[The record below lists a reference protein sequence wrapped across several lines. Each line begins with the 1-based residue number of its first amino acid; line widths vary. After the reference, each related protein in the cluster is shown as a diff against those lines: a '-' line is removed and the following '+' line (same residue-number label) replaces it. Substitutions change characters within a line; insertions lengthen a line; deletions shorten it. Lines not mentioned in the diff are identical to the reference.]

1 MKKLITLLLAFAM
14 VFSLCACSG
23 GTGGESDAEQGGLG
37 EGLSVG
43 WGRVNITPDY
53 SLGIGGYSDAETR
66 RSEGYLD
73 YLYITCLAFTEGDET
88 ILLYTFDNCAASQSV
103 VNKIRAAVS
112 PATGIAEDHIYV
124 LATHTHSAPSL
135 MNDAEGTK
143 YQEELY
149 AAAAQAGQ
157 EAMADRAA
165 STIYSAKTELENMN
179 FVRHY
184 LLENGTY
191 AGSNFGDFS
200 SAAIKEH
207 ATEGDPQMVLVKFD
221 RADETKQDILLVN
234 WQAHPD
240 HAKENG
246 YNNLSADFPGALR
259 TKVEKETGMNCI
271 YFTGASGNQN
281 PDSRIQS
288 EMHYLSMKEYGEK
301 LAEYAIAALPNLTQ
315 VSGTGIKT
323 AQVIYDAEID
333 HSWDSMLNQAN
344 EVYDLWKAEGKT
356 AGDALGKTYDFT
368 SVYQAR
374 AIKSRASLGLTQ
386 QLELNAFS
394 VGGIGFTTGTYE
406 MFSNAGLYVKANS
419 PFETTVVMTGNSGYI
434 PAAEAYDYRSYEADT
449 GMYAKGTS
457 EALAEKYVEMLK
469 GLQ

>member
-1 MKKLITLLLAFAM
+1 MKKLITFLLAAAM
-14 VFSLCACSG
+14 ILSLCACGGSG
-23 GTGGESDAEQGGLG
+23 EGGEAKL
-37 EGLSVG
+37 EGLCVG
-43 WGRVNITPDY
+43 YGRENITPDY

-66 RSEGYLD
+66 RSQGYLD
-73 YLYITCLAFTEGDET
+73 YLYIICLAFTEGDET
-88 ILLYTFDNCAASQSV
+88 ALLITFDNCAADQPV
-103 VNKIRAAVS
+103 VEKMRAAVS
-112 PATGIAEDHIYV
+112 PATGIPEDRIYV
-124 LATHTHSAPSL
+124 VATHDHSAPSL
-135 MNDAEGTK
+135 MGDETGLR
-143 YQEELY
+143 YQEELW
-149 AAAAQAGQ
+149 AAGAKAAQA
-157 EAMADRAA
+157 ALDDRATT
-165 STIYSAKTELENMN
+165 SIYSGSTVLENMN

-207 ATEGDPQMVLVKFD
+207 ATEGDPEMVLVKFD
-221 RADETKQDILLVN
+221 RADESKQDILLVN

-246 YNNLSADFPGALR
+246 YNNLSADFPGAVR
-259 TKVEKETGMNCI
+259 TKVESDTDMLCV

-288 EMHYLSMKEYGEK
+288 EMHYLSMKEYGTK
-301 LAEYAIAALPNLTQ
+301 LGEYAVAALDTLTL
-315 VSGTGIKT
+315 VEGSGIKT
-323 AQVIYDAEID
+323 SQVLYDAPID

-344 EVYDLWKAEGKT
+344 EVYDLWKSEGKA

-374 AIKSRASLGLTQ
+374 AIKSRASMDATRT
-386 QLELNAFS
+386 LELNAFK
-394 VGGIGFTTGTYE
+394 VGGIAFTTGTYE

-419 PFETTVVMTGNSGYI
+419 PFETTVICTGNSGYI
-434 PAAEAYDYRSYEADT
+434 PAKEAYEYRSYESDT
-449 GMYAKGTS
+449 GYYAAGTS